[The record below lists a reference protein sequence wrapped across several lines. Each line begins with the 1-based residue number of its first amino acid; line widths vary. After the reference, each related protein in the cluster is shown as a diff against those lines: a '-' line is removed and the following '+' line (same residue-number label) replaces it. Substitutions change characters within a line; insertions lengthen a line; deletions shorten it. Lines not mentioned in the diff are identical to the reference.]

1 MAEGLRLEDWIGK
14 RVTVNVYFMAESAYR
29 LTGSEGAEAGS
40 GDEPLLVAGVA
51 GFLQGVDAAGVIV
64 LYDPVVDAPT
74 GRGALSSASPENAP
88 RHAFFPWQR
97 ISVIERIEGIEDS
110 DAAE

>member
-1 MAEGLRLEDWIGK
+1 MSEGLRLEDWIGK

-29 LTGSEGAEAGS
+29 LTGSEGAEA
-40 GDEPLLVAGVA
+40 EPLLVAGVT
-51 GFLQGVDAAGVIV
+51 GFLQGIDAAGVIV